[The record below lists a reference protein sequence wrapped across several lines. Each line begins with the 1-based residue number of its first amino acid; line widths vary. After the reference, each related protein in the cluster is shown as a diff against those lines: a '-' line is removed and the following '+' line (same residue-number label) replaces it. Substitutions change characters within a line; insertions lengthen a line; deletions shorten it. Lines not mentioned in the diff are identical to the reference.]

1 MRLIFY
7 MIVSVFFMSE
17 AFCQDSKHSFGGN
30 IGYGGGDGI
39 PPDYTYDIF
48 YGYRLGSKV
57 KAKLGYYK
65 GDSFRAY
72 QQNQI
77 DNFLSSKWVADDNT
91 SKTPAEEFSLLDIY
105 SLGMEVK
112 INSHESSSL
121 FIIPYFMYFIS
132 SKQKNVGSS
141 STFLEFEHER
151 SKIFGGG
158 LELQYQYLIKP
169 KIGLNASAYAYGIGF
184 DGPGKIGGKVG
195 FEIYF

>member
-7 MIVSVFFMSE
+7 IIVSVFFISE
-17 AFCQDSKHSFGGN
+17 AFCQVSKHSFGGN
-30 IGYGGGDGI
+30 IGYGGGDGVS
-39 PPDYTYDIF
+39 PDYTYDIF

-65 GDSFRAY
+65 GDSYREERF
-72 QQNQI
+72 NSI
-77 DNFLSSKWVADDNT
+77 DNYLNSQWVSPKNT
-91 SKTPAEEFSLLDIY
+91 SKSPAVEFSLLDIY
-105 SLGMEVK
+105 SLGLEIK
-112 INSHESSSL
+112 INSHKSSSL
-121 FIIPYFMYFIS
+121 FIVPYFMYFFS
-132 SKQKNVGSS
+132 SNQKIIGSS

-158 LELQYQYLIKP
+158 FELQYQYLIKP

-184 DGPGKIGGKVG
+184 DGPGKIGGKIG